1 MNSNFIVAEKTID
14 GIPLERVNP
23 ILNPKTNSYWQ
34 FNYIGRYVTNGKTVF
49 IANQYCIYI
58 RDLGVIYISKD
69 SQTKYSICK
78 CNPTDYEKIL
88 KNATFL
94 DYDKIYPLTNLYGG
108 NELKEVLKQLGYN
121 ISSSDIFVLSR
132 EYFLE
137 KIYPNQ
143 MEYLDKIHSYSAWKL
158 FGY

>member
-1 MNSNFIVAEKTID
+1 V
-14 GIPLERVNP
+14 
-23 ILNPKTNSYWQ
+23 ILIFKN
-34 FNYIGRYVTNGKTVF
+34 
-49 IANQYCIYI
+49 
-58 RDLGVIYISKD
+58 
-69 SQTKYSICK
+69 
-78 CNPTDYEKIL
+78 EKIL

>member
-1 MNSNFIVAEKTID
+1 M
-14 GIPLERVNP
+14 
-23 ILNPKTNSYWQ
+23 
-34 FNYIGRYVTNGKTVF
+34 
-49 IANQYCIYI
+49 
-58 RDLGVIYISKD
+58 
-69 SQTKYSICK
+69 
-78 CNPTDYEKIL
+78 
-88 KNATFL
+88 
-94 DYDKIYPLTNLYGG
+94 GG

>member
-1 MNSNFIVAEKTID
+1 MKSNFIVTEKTID
-14 GIPLERVNP
+14 GIPLERVTP
-23 ILNPKTNSYWQ
+23 ILNPKTNSYHQ

-49 IANQYCIYI
+49 VANQYCIYI
-58 RDLGVIYISKD
+58 RDLGVIHLAKNSIA
-69 SQTKYSICK
+69 KYSVCK
-78 CNPTDYEKIL
+78 CSSTEYEKIL

-94 DYDKIYPLTNLYGG
+94 DYDKIYPLTNVYGS
-108 NELKEVLKQLGYN
+108 NKLKEMLKQLGYN

-137 KIYPNQ
+137 KLYPNQ
-143 MEYLDKIHSYSAWKL
+143 MEYLDKKHSYAAWKL

>member
-1 MNSNFIVAEKTID
+1 MEV
-14 GIPLERVNP
+14 
-23 ILNPKTNSYWQ
+23 
-34 FNYIGRYVTNGKTVF
+34 
-49 IANQYCIYI
+49 
-58 RDLGVIYISKD
+58 
-69 SQTKYSICK
+69 
-78 CNPTDYEKIL
+78 L
-88 KNATFL
+88 KNVEMKEYSNMKVGGTADELIFIE
-94 DYDKIYPLTNLYGG
+94 DK